1 MALNIL
7 GGYNME
13 GTSLERLTE
22 NGFEVHD
29 LRTAGHALK
38 RIAEWKKEVSEK
50 EEYAKEEI
58 SKIENWLEKDTK
70 ATKESIA
77 YFETLLTNYQS
88 RLLAAGGS
96 KTLSTPY
103 GKVKSITRKKKP
115 KIKEGMEEE
124 MKVCYDEYSIPQE
137 PKFDW
142 DTFKSKLQVKEEEDG
157 TVRFFD
163 EDGIEIKGFLEME
176 EENTTY
182 KVVTE

>member
-1 MALNIL
+1 
-7 GGYNME
+7 ME
-13 GTSLERLTE
+13 DTNLERLTE

-38 RIAEWKKEVSEK
+38 RIAEWKKEIEYK
-50 EEYAKEEI
+50 EEYATEEI
-58 SKIENWLEKDTK
+58 KKITEWLDKDTK
-70 ATKESIA
+70 PLKESIS
-77 YFETLLTNYQS
+77 YFESLLTNYQK
-88 RLLAAGGS
+88 RLLESGGP

-103 GKVKSITRKKKP
+103 GKVKSTTRKKQP
-115 KIKEGMEEE
+115 KIKEGLEDDL
-124 MKVCYDEYSIPQE
+124 KQCYDEYLIPQE

-142 DTFKSKLQVKEEEDG
+142 ATFKANINVKEEEDG

-163 EDGIEIKGFLEME
+163 SDGMEIRGFLELE